1 MKILLITICYNEEKM
16 LPHFLKYYSKYCD
29 KIIVCDGGSTDKSH
43 EIIKANPKCELNLDY
58 VSDKADDIQFL
69 EIKNE
74 LWKKYRDEYDW
85 CIVVDIDEFLFSFDG
100 LMELFKQADAKG
112 ASLICPKGYDM
123 YSAKSLKEDS
133 DLFFDFPNG
142 IPFDNS
148 SKMCAFNIK
157 KLDSINYLAGC
168 HRAQPFNVGPF
179 VGGGGGLPPITL
191 EFPASILLH
200 YRFLGLGD
208 VLQKKHLAESRLSE
222 RNKQNG
228 FGIHNLTSDDAW
240 IHRFN
245 EGLKNSKPVL

>member
-100 LMELFKQADAKG
+100 LINLFAAADKKNACVI
-112 ASLICPKGYDM
+112 LPEGYDM
-123 YSAKSLKEDS
+123 YSEKSLKEDS
-133 DLFFDFPNG
+133 NLFEDFPNG
-142 IPFDNS
+142 IPFQNS

-157 KLDSINYLAGC
+157 KLKDIDYLAGC
-168 HRAQPFNVGPF
+168 HVA
-179 VGGGGGLPPITL
+179 LPRDINNL
-191 EFPASILLH
+191 PALVMTNKSILMH